1 MAEANTVLE
10 VLQLAD
16 RLHEAQMAYIN
27 DNSSENAE
35 ALRQA
40 THAYGKARSAF
51 VIRDGEILPANVFK
65 PFSEIQQRVVARL
78 SGHDLYRPLSN
89 QEVSL
94 ALSAI
99 QYTFE
104 EITGT
109 KAVK

>member
-1 MAEANTVLE
+1 MTEVSTVLE

-16 RLHEAQMAYIN
+16 KLLEAQMAYIN
-27 DNSSENAE
+27 NSSSENAE
-35 ALRQA
+35 VLRKA
-40 THAYGKARSAF
+40 THAYGKARSTL
-51 VIRDGEILPANVFK
+51 VIREGEIFPANVFK

-78 SGHDLYRPLSN
+78 SGHDLYRPLSE

-109 KAVK
+109 KTAK

>member
-1 MAEANTVLE
+1 MTEASTVLE
-10 VLQLAD
+10 AIRLAD
-16 RLHEAQMAYIN
+16 RLLEAQMAYIN

-40 THAYGKARSAF
+40 THAYGKARSAL
-51 VIRDGEILPANVFK
+51 VIRGGEVLPANRIK

-78 SGHDLYRPLSN
+78 SGHELYRPLSE

-104 EITGT
+104 EVTGNKTT
-109 KAVK
+109 K